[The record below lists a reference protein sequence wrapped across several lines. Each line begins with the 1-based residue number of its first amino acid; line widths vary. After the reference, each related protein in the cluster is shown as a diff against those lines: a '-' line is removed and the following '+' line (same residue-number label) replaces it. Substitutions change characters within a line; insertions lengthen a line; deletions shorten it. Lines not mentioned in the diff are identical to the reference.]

1 MQIFL
6 EIPTGRFL
14 LLPSKKLYADLN
26 LALGNSGSRKFDS
39 GDAGSE
45 LYPGS
50 SPERLLH
57 ETRSVARYERLG
69 PETLESRPTTRYRVT
84 TNPTNETGAGSE
96 TLVWIDNSL
105 GMLIR
110 SETVSLS
117 GEQSSKVITELR
129 DIKQDVDPR
138 LFELPK
144 DYKKVGY
151 QQLRAEIP
159 QTRDRRRQNP
169 GP

>member
-1 MQIFL
+1 
-6 EIPTGRFL
+6 
-14 LLPSKKLYADLN
+14 
-26 LALGNSGSRKFDS
+26 
-39 GDAGSE
+39 
-45 LYPGS
+45 
-50 SPERLLH
+50 
-57 ETRSVARYERLG
+57 
-69 PETLESRPTTRYRVT
+69 
-84 TNPTNETGAGSE
+84 
-96 TLVWIDNSL
+96 
-105 GMLIR
+105 MLIR

-159 QTRDRRRQNP
+159 QTRD
-169 GP
+169 